1 MLVVGDHAAPVLSLA
16 FAPDSVRIVSGGK
29 DGTARVWSLGGGP
42 PTVLRWHTEPVTA
55 VAYGPDGRWI
65 ATGGGDRLAI
75 LWPAAGGAAET
86 LPNTIVP
93 VGDPRDAAVTAVTF
107 FHGGRLLAMAIGNR
121 IDAGAPGEVQIYRVE
136 DREQI
141 RVRGEP
147 NGVWTLAATPA
158 DKTLAWAG
166 GGKRATVWDITAQ
179 DHILLPTQRIGVLAI
194 ALSSDGRT
202 LAATD
207 DWAIRVYDTKSR
219 QELATLNGHKGRV
232 CALAFAPDGRT
243 LLSAGWDKRVTMWD
257 VAAGRERHTYAW
269 PIGRPRAVT
278 FSSDGLLAAAAGDAG
293 TVVVW
298 DVD

>member
-16 FAPDSVRIVSGGK
+16 FAPNSVRIVSGGK

-42 PTVLRWHTEPVTA
+42 PTVLSGHTEPVTA
-55 VAYGPDGRWI
+55 VACSPDGGWI
-65 ATGGGDRLAI
+65 ATGSGDRAAR

-86 LPNTIVP
+86 LRGPH
-93 VGDPRDAAVTAVTF
+93 DAAVTAVTF
-107 FHGGRLLAMAIGNR
+107 FHGGRLLATATGNR
-121 IDAGAPGEVQIYRVE
+121 IDAGVPGEVRIWRVE
-136 DREQI
+136 NRRQV

-158 DKTLAWAG
+158 DKMLAWAG
-166 GGKRATVWDITAQ
+166 GDKRATVWDITAQ

-194 ALSSDGRT
+194 ALSADGRT

-232 CALAFAPDGRT
+232 CALAFAPDGAT
-243 LLSAGWDKRVTMWD
+243 LLSAGWDGRVTMWD
-257 VAAGRERHTYAW
+257 VSAGRESHTYAW

-278 FSSDGLLAAAAGDAG
+278 FSPDGLLAAAAGDAG

-298 DVD
+298 DVE